1 MLLVVLIFVLLVAR
15 SSSGSGAPLLRR
27 CSRELFAWPWE
38 LQPVSGNAVV
48 IPTAFPYYRQC
59 DARWA
64 RDVMQ
69 TESVCAVGCF
79 LTCCSMM
86 LAGLQNG
93 IPSVSPSSPSMN
105 SSSLATPKTLNLW
118 LRNQMKPDGYLSLD
132 ILDTP
137 VLPILSPRISLGS
150 DYMHR
155 TNDLAPQD
163 VISLLQTGKVVVAN
177 VLKGAHFVLVT
188 GFPSQGPYG
197 NETAW
202 TVNDPASFALFYA
215 HSAVAGWRIFTI
227 AN

>member
-1 MLLVVLIFVLLVAR
+1 MLFNVLLHDAGRVADPN
-15 SSSGSGAPLLRR
+15 SLSIAIVAINELILIGA
-27 CSRELFAWPWE
+27 
-38 LQPVSGNAVV
+38 
-48 IPTAFPYYRQC
+48 
-59 DARWA
+59 
-64 RDVMQ
+64 
-69 TESVCAVGCF
+69 
-79 LTCCSMM
+79 
-86 LAGLQNG
+86 
-93 IPSVSPSSPSMN
+93 
-105 SSSLATPKTLNLW
+105 LNLW
-118 LRNQMKPDGYLSLD
+118 LQMKPDGYLSLD